1 MNLYELCVKI
11 GADVTDVNKGIDETE
26 KKTSGLGEKIKNG
39 LAAVGKAA
47 VVGVT
52 AAATAIGTIGTKAI
66 QAYADYEQLV
76 GGVETLFGAGGQSV
90 EEYAASVGKS
100 VDEVKRAYND
110 LITAQEGVM
119 EDAANAYKTAGMSA
133 NEYMETVTSF
143 AAALSANLG
152 GDTMAAAEYAR
163 VAVTDMAD
171 NANKMGS
178 SMESIQNA
186 YQGFAKQNY
195 SMLDNLKLGY
205 GGTAAEM
212 YRLLSNAKEIDETFD
227 AVFSLDEKGHLE
239 ANYSDIVQAIHI
251 VQTEMG
257 ITGTTAKEAASTIQ
271 GSFGMVKAAWQ
282 NLVTGLADPD
292 QNLGTLVGNFT
303 DSIVV
308 AGNNLIPRIQELLPR
323 IVEAITT
330 LMVTVSTQLPGILGS
345 VLPSLIEGASNL
357 VTGLMSALPEILT
370 VLGDIAPTAIGILV
384 PAIVELLPE
393 IIQTGI
399 DVVIS
404 LVQGITETLP
414 ELIPAATEAI
424 IKIAETLTDPGNLGN
439 LVDAALEIILALAD
453 GIIDAVPR
461 LLEVA
466 PKIITNLITA
476 LIENFPKIIESGVKL
491 VMSLVDG
498 LIKSIPQLTAAVPKL
513 IIGIVQG
520 ILDNLPQ
527 IIMSGPKIIMALIEG
542 LISAIPDLVLAV
554 PTLIKSIVDTFLNYD
569 WGSIGRNIVSGIKN
583 GVLNTWNG
591 LKSGVGT
598 AVNGLVGGVE
608 SILGIASPSK
618 VFARI
623 GGYMAEGLGQGF
635 DREMTGVRK
644 DIEDQMTFGTTSF
657 SVSGAAKSS
666 VGVVNGLL
674 ANNQP
679 GGLTQVNLV
688 VDGQTLARV
697 LFDPLRGEIL
707 QRGVSLA

>member
-1 MNLYELCVKI
+1 MTLFDLVVKI
-11 GADVTDVNKGIDETE
+11 GADVSDVNRGIEDTG
-26 KKTSGLGEKIKNG
+26 KKTSALGEKIKSG
-39 LAAVGKAA
+39 LAAAGKAA

-76 GGVETLFGAGGQSV
+76 GGVETLFKDSQDKV
-90 EEYAASVGKS
+90 MEYA
-100 VDEVKRAYND
+100 N
-110 LITAQEGVM
+110 
-119 EDAANAYKTAGMSA
+119 NAYKTAGLSA

-143 AAALSANLG
+143 SASLLQSLD
-152 GDTMAAAEYAR
+152 GDTSAAAEKANL
-163 VAVTDMAD
+163 ALTDMSD
-171 NANKMGS
+171 NANKMGTD
-178 SMESIQNA
+178 MTSIQNA
-186 YQGFAKQNY
+186 YQGFAKANY
-195 SMLDNLKLGY
+195 TMLDNLKLGY
-205 GGTAAEM
+205 GGTQAEM
-212 YRLLSNAKEIDETFD
+212 QRLLED
-227 AVFSLDEKGHLE
+227 AEKISGIKYDISSY
-239 ANYSDIVQAIHI
+239 ADIVDAIHV

-271 GSFGMVKAAWQ
+271 GSFGMVKAALK
-282 NLVTGLADPD
+282 NLVTGLADPEQD
-292 QNLGTLVGNFT
+292 LGALVGNFT
-303 DSIVV
+303 DSVV
-308 AGNNLIPRIQELLPR
+308 IAGNNLIPRIQELLPR
-323 IVEAITT
+323 IVEAVTS
-330 LMVTVSTQLPGILGS
+330 LVGTVSEQLPALLES
-345 VLPSLIEGASNL
+345 VLPSLIEGATSL
-357 VTGLMSALPEILT
+357 IAGLMAALPAVLA
-370 VLGDIAPTAIGILV
+370 VLGDVAPIVIGILV
-384 PAIVELLPE
+384 PALIDLLPQ
-393 IIQTGI
+393 IVQTGI
-399 DVVIS
+399 DVIVS
-404 LVQGITETLP
+404 LVQGISEAMP

-424 IKIAETLTDPGNLGN
+424 LEIVDTLTNPDNIGK
-439 LVDAALEIILALAD
+439 LVDAALKIILTLAD

-466 PKIITNLITA
+466 PKIIENLVTA

-491 VMSLVDG
+491 VMSLIDG
-498 LIKSIPQLTAAVPKL
+498 LIKSIPQLTETAPKL

-520 ILDNLPQ
+520 ILDNLPE

-542 LISAIPDLVLAV
+542 LISAIPDLVQAV

-569 WGSIGRNIVSGIKN
+569 WGSIGSNIVSGIKN
-583 GVLNTWNG
+583 GILNTWNG
-591 LKSGVGT
+591 LKTGVGK

-618 VFARI
+618 VFAGI

-635 DREMTGVRK
+635 DREMTDVRK

-679 GGLTQVNLV
+679 NPLTQVNLV